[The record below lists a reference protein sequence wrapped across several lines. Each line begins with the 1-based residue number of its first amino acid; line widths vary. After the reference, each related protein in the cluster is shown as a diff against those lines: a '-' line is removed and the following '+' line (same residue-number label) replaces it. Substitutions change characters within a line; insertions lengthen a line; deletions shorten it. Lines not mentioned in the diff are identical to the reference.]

1 MLTKKQRVEVAKDV
15 LKQLRYKRIKVTP
28 GEYVSVPMPE
38 SEVPALMDL
47 GKNKREKSKNLAKKL
62 FARKDC
68 QVCARGAM
76 FLSGIGLFNKLEIS
90 SSTGERVGWNKF
102 VLKDET
108 LDWTRDNFGNE
119 QAALIENAF
128 EGRNI
133 TTDYGEAGVDGYD
146 FGADGFT
153 ITYRG
158 PAVDFFNKYPDPV
171 DRLRA
176 IMKNIIKN
184 EGVFKL

>member
-28 GEYVSVPMPE
+28 GEYVSVPMSE
-38 SEVPALMDL
+38 DEVPALMDL
-47 GKNKREKSKNLAKKL
+47 GDNRREKSKNLAKKL

-76 FLSGIGLFNKLEIS
+76 FLSGIGLYNKLEVTQFTGQS
-90 SSTGERVGWNKF
+90 SHWSDRFTF
-102 VLKDET
+102 QDET
-108 LDWTRDNFGNE
+108 LDWTKDNFGRE
-119 QAALIENAF
+119 QSALIENAF

-133 TTDYGEAGVDGYD
+133 TTDYGEAGVDGHRIDEDY
-146 FGADGFT
+146 T
-153 ITYRG
+153 IVYHG
-158 PAVDFFNKYPDPV
+158 PAVDFYNKYPDPV